1 MLAVGAG
8 PLARAISPAS
18 AAGVTAAA
26 SSTTTTTTSTTTTTT
41 KPTTTTTSVPG
52 SNCSAS
58 VSGAALD
65 RAGWVASTNA
75 STDSSDAPAHAL
87 DGDLTTRFSS
97 DKNQVP
103 GLYFEVDLGS
113 EPTVYGLQMNVP
125 NSPTDYARGYEVQLS
140 TDGSS
145 WATVANC
152 TGTSTPETVTFAA
165 QRARYVKVV
174 LTANGDK
181 WWSIDEFDLY
191 GTYVR
196 RFLDGGPASSY
207 PAPIVDHAQERQDAL
222 ARFEVARRVA
232 AGPGVNW

>member
-1 MLAVGAG
+1 
-8 PLARAISPAS
+8 
-18 AAGVTAAA
+18 
-26 SSTTTTTTSTTTTTT
+26 
-41 KPTTTTTSVPG
+41 
-52 SNCSAS
+52 
-58 VSGAALD
+58 
-65 RAGWVASTNA
+65 VASTNA